1 MNWLRELKTYIF
13 DLDGTSIDSEEAHL
27 SSWLNALSKF
37 SPIKTLEL
45 QRYFGLDTK
54 QIAAKFINDEEKI
67 ELCVELKERL
77 FDKLW
82 REKSRINQYVRELL
96 SYLKERGFNVA
107 VASSNPVK
115 RIEEMLNF
123 FDIRDFFD
131 VIAGR
136 EHAGRGKPHPD
147 ILLHI
152 LKKLETNASAAVYVG
167 DSPFDVLTAKNAGV
181 RSILLKYR
189 YRLEVTEL
197 DVTPDLTVNSLYELL
212 SLIKQAYL

>member
-1 MNWLRELKTYIF
+1 MNWLRELKSYIF
-13 DLDGTSIDSEEAHL
+13 DLDGTLIDSEEAHL

-123 FDIRDFFD
+123 FNIRDFFD